1 MRQFITTILNSIFIK
16 SKNKKFN
23 NVNDI
28 MDNPIKFT
36 NLKYKII
43 FFDIILSVDDYK
55 YINALPRE
63 QKFEILKIMYKKKIF
78 A

>member
-55 YINALPRE
+55 YIND
-63 QKFEILKIMYKKKIF
+63 FINYILYNINF
-78 A
+78 S